1 MMCADGRV
9 TAAECG
15 RGSDLHRNMGLTS
28 LYDVWSVVADTW
40 TWTGEA
46 GLYSQ
51 LR

>member
-1 MMCADGRV
+1 MAGWQLLSADVAV
-9 TAAECG
+9 TFIITWT
-15 RGSDLHRNMGLTS
+15 MGLTS

-40 TWTGEA
+40 TWMREA

>member
-1 MMCADGRV
+1 MAGWQLLSADVAV
-9 TAAECG
+9 TFIITWT
-15 RGSDLHRNMGLTS
+15 MGLTS

-40 TWTGEA
+40 TGEA